1 MLSGFGIGLWRKG
14 NPGICSNTGLQA
26 SGVLA
31 NMIVYRQGQPLVVL
45 KENNVL
51 SPEVVTCPDYLL
63 QKARNCPPVKTA
75 IVGTG
80 ARVVLESVRA
90 SVDAGIIDPVLIG
103 EPGILAQIG
112 DEIGFD
118 INHHEIISTPDEKAM
133 GEAGASLAR
142 ANEVHMVM
150 KGHIHTDNFMRP
162 LISRRTGPRCRRRL
176 SHVFHMTVLGSDRVL
191 MITDGAVNVAPDVRA
206 RISII
211 QNAVDLSHAL
221 GNGRPKVALLAASEE
236 ISSAMSVTVDCQ
248 EITKRCAD
256 LEMAADVYGP
266 LAFDNVVSEKAARLK
281 GISHVVAGAADII
294 VVPTIEAGNALFKM
308 MVYFMGACAAGIV
321 LGADVPILLTSRAD
335 PPAARLASAALG
347 AVVASKTA

>member
-1 MLSGFGIGLWRKG
+1 MLSVFGIGLWRKG

-266 LAFDNVVSEKAARLK
+266 LAFDSVVSEKAARLK

-347 AVVASKTA
+347 AVVASKAA

>member
-1 MLSGFGIGLWRKG
+1 MLSVFGIGLWRKG

-211 QNAVDLSHAL
+211 QNAVDLSHSL

-347 AVVASKTA
+347 AVVASKAA

>member
-1 MLSGFGIGLWRKG
+1 M
-14 NPGICSNTGLQA
+14 
-26 SGVLA
+26 
-31 NMIVYRQGQPLVVL
+31 
-45 KENNVL
+45 L
-51 SPEVVTCPDYLL
+51 SPEVVSCPDYLL
-63 QKARNCPPVKTA
+63 QLARNCPPVKTA

-80 ARVVLESVRA
+80 AQVVLESVRA

-103 EPGILAQIG
+103 EPDILAQIG

-118 INHHEIISTPDEKAM
+118 VSHHEIVPTPDEKAM
-133 GEAGASLAR
+133 GEVGAALAR

-162 LISRRTGPRCRRRL
+162 LISRRTGPRSRRRL
-176 SHVFHMTVLGSDRVL
+176 SHVFHMSVPGSDRVL
-191 MITDGAVNVAPDVRA
+191 MITDGAVNVAPDIKA

-211 QNAVDLSHAL
+211 QNAVELSHAL
-221 GNGRPKVALLAASEE
+221 GNNRPKVALLAASEE
-236 ISSAMSVTVDCQ
+236 ISPAMSVTVDCQ

-256 LEMAADVYGP
+256 LKMAADVYGP
-266 LAFDNVVSEKAARLK
+266 LAFDNIVSVKAARFK
-281 GISHVVAGAADII
+281 GISHVVAGAADIV

-321 LGADVPILLTSRAD
+321 LGAEVPILLTSRAD

-347 AVVASKTA
+347 AVVASKSS

>member
-1 MLSGFGIGLWRKG
+1 MLSVFGIGLWRKG

-211 QNAVDLSHAL
+211 QNAVDLSHSL

-236 ISSAMSVTVDCQ
+236 ISPAMSVTVDCQ

-347 AVVASKTA
+347 AVVASKAA